1 MKMKS
6 IFFGLLFVNF
16 QMLYAQHEVWFEG
29 SLVLSTCEVLVGEIL
44 PPAGYDVVLFEK
56 DNSRMV
62 YPAHKIRSLYFYDR
76 DKNINRKFITVKDDD
91 GVRSSHRLYE
101 VVIAGTVDVLRRKK
115 EMSFSGQTEPLDFNY
130 YVRCNNEL
138 TQLKKFRRKVYPQ
151 LQSQADDRLENFVA
165 SNKLRTNLPDNALRI
180 IEYYNTLVKRDESI
194 ARQ

>member
-76 DKNINRKFITVKDDD
+76 DKNINRKFISVKDDD
-91 GVRSSHRLYE
+91 GVRSSHRL
-101 VVIAGTVDVLRRKK
+101 
-115 EMSFSGQTEPLDFNY
+115 
-130 YVRCNNEL
+130 
-138 TQLKKFRRKVYPQ
+138 
-151 LQSQADDRLENFVA
+151 
-165 SNKLRTNLPDNALRI
+165 
-180 IEYYNTLVKRDESI
+180 
-194 ARQ
+194 